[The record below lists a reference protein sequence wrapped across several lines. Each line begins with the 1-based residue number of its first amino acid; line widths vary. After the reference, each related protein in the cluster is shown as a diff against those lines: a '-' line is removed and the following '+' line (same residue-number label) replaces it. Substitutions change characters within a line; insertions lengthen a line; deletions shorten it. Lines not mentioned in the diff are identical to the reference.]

1 MRPGGRVDDGA
12 VGEGFDIVVGIWV
25 VVVVVVVVVVERQI
39 GAWRG
44 VAGGDG
50 TRG

>member
-25 VVVVVVVVVVERQI
+25 VVVVVVVVERQI

-50 TRG
+50 SRG